1 MLREPNRHLI
11 TNRLHWQAL
20 PGWPSEVSSD
30 HQASKLFLRN
40 QHFSLPFK
48 SQFLSKGVCVSYFT
62 DRQKKARGS
71 SWKVFSSHVLKHQ
84 QQMENFGHIFS
95 FQKGGNFLIL
105 LKFPS
110 VIYDHKTYSRNN
122 NKSIEL
128 WIQQQSMRHDLSI
141 QIYLPHQRLAVV
153 CLQVL

>member
-1 MLREPNRHLI
+1 
-11 TNRLHWQAL
+11 
-20 PGWPSEVSSD
+20 
-30 HQASKLFLRN
+30 
-40 QHFSLPFK
+40 
-48 SQFLSKGVCVSYFT
+48 
-62 DRQKKARGS
+62 
-71 SWKVFSSHVLKHQ
+71 
-84 QQMENFGHIFS
+84 MENFGHIFS